1 MCREVPAVE
10 WCWKVK
16 FKKLVRSGGHLG
28 PHLKSMDFM
37 LSAVV
42 PSEVL
47 KRWGRLVRSAFK
59 KGSAGCDGEKGLEQ
73 DQDCGQ
79 WCSEEASP
87 L

>member
-1 MCREVPAVE
+1 MKRIKGTKVQSMCREVPAVE

-47 KRWGRLVRSAFK
+47 KRWAGWSEALLRKVPLAVMGRR
-59 KGSAGCDGEKGLEQ
+59 D
-73 DQDCGQ
+73 
-79 WCSEEASP
+79 
-87 L
+87 

>member
-47 KRWGRLVRSAFK
+47 KR
-59 KGSAGCDGEKGLEQ
+59 
-73 DQDCGQ
+73 
-79 WCSEEASP
+79 
-87 L
+87 